1 MLKKNRTKLKT
12 KHLIRILIL
21 IIVVISII
29 LNSFCSYFY
38 TTKPS
43 LHYLGIFYFSVGIII
58 LGIIQFLLLITK
70 QSSYK
75 RQLNYLMFGSPV
87 MISLPILIDGNVSN
101 VARIIGFLFCLVSIL
116 CLTYL
121 FVKIL
126 LEKNPIVY
134 NKN

>member
-1 MLKKNRTKLKT
+1 MNVGHKFIIEDLGKNESGLS
-12 KHLIRILIL
+12 
-21 IIVVISII
+21 ISR
-29 LNSFCSYFY
+29 LS
-38 TTKPS
+38 
-43 LHYLGIFYFSVGIII
+43 
-58 LGIIQFLLLITK
+58 IQ
-70 QSSYK
+70 
-75 RQLNYLMFGSPV
+75 
-87 MISLPILIDGNVSN
+87 ILIDGNVSN